1 MFRLFDLLGRS
12 SAIRALD
19 DAFRASGMH
28 PLLVPEPVKLTLIQ
42 LVKKHG
48 RGNQSTDF
56 AQAARLMAYC
66 SLGHA
71 QFMEQHGE
79 NEAQLLD
86 LRVEDALDH
95 GSSLD
100 AKVILLA
107 LHSGLISPE
116 IADRIDLDED

>member
-12 SAIRALD
+12 SAVRALD

-28 PLLVPEPVKLTLIQ
+28 PLLVPEPVKLTVIQ
-42 LVKKHG
+42 LTKKHG
-48 RGNQSTDF
+48 SGNQPTDF
-56 AQAARLMAYC
+56 AQAAHLMAYC
-66 SLGHA
+66 ILGHE
-71 QFMEQHGE
+71 QFTAHHGAS
-79 NEAQLLD
+79 EAELLD
-86 LRVEDALDH
+86 LRVENALEH

-116 IADRIDLDED
+116 ITDRIDLEED